1 MARQSVME
9 VYQKVMR
16 SAQALREAGRE
27 EKASELYWVAA
38 ELENTSEVNP
48 E

>member
-9 VYQKVMR
+9 VYRRVLAN
-16 SAQALREAGRE
+16 AQALREAGRE
-27 EKASELYWVAA
+27 EKAEELYWVAA